1 MYFLGSRMMADELL
15 IFSGTADAELAVAI
29 ASFLILRAQ
38 RFPDRKIPFEISF
51 KLRMPLESTEV
62 FPVQSLSSLPESNVV
77 ELPAPVDAYHA
88 RIAAGHAHLPGTR
101 PRAAINNGPRRHL
114 ITREMW
120 KIVGGGWPSKRSAT
134 ARFENTLGRNGMLI
148 KRSWS

>member
-15 IFSGTADAELAVAI
+15 IFSGTANAELTVAI

-62 FPVQSLSSLPESNVV
+62 FPVQSFSSLPESNVV

-101 PRAAINNGPRRHL
+101 PRSDQQWAPASSDYSRNVENRGRWLALQAIGDRA
-114 ITREMW
+114 I
-120 KIVGGGWPSKRSAT
+120 
-134 ARFENTLGRNGMLI
+134 
-148 KRSWS
+148 